1 MFGIVNSR
9 LPPHLLF
16 SDRDFDGDDYEFL
29 SRLDDAVESKKGADD
44 KIINKIDLCAFDS
57 GGLTRYSSEK
67 AECRCPICL
76 ENFAEGEEIRV
87 MPCQHQYHRCCLDK
101 WLKIK
106 AVCPICNMN
115 IKDKFLE
122 DADSPDI

>member
-1 MFGIVNSR
+1 MNSR

-29 SRLDDAVESKKGADD
+29 SRLDDSVESRKGADD
-44 KIINKIDLCAFDS
+44 QIINKINLCAFGS
-57 GGLTRYSSEK
+57 GGLTHPASLET
-67 AECRCPICL
+67 EPRCPICL
-76 ENFAEGEEIRV
+76 ENFTQGVEIRV
-87 MPCQHQYHRCCLDK
+87 MPCQHKYCRCCLDK

-115 IKDKFLE
+115 IKDKFLA
-122 DADSPDI
+122 DASKCI

>member
-1 MFGIVNSR
+1 M
-9 LPPHLLF
+9 PPHLLF

-29 SRLDDAVESKKGADD
+29 SRLDDSVESKKGADD
-44 KIINKIDLCAFDS
+44 QIINKINLCSFGS
-57 GGLTRYSSEK
+57 GGVPRAGVMDPDL
-67 AECRCPICL
+67 RCPICL
-76 ENFAEGEEIRV
+76 ENFAQGVEIRV
-87 MPCQHQYHRCCLDK
+87 MPCHHKYHRCCLDK

-122 DADSPDI
+122 DASKCV